1 MAALAS
7 NRANVS
13 SPQIFKTVRGR
24 VKGSVHIYK
33 NAVIA
38 IVDGLWRPVTATTGL
53 EGKYALAQEEV
64 DNTTGGDGDAY
75 VNVEF
80 FEPKVMFLLKNDATA
95 PITNGEIG
103 GSGYALDDQTVSADD
118 DSAARSLLG
127 TPWMFFE
134 ANRKTVTTSVWV
146 EVK

>member
-1 MAALAS
+1 MTALAT
-7 NRANVS
+7 NRVNVP
-13 SPQIFKTVRGR
+13 SPQIFKTIKGR
-24 VKGSVHIYK
+24 VKGGVHIYQ
-33 NAVIA
+33 NALIA
-38 IVDGLWRPVTATTGL
+38 IIGGLWRPVTATTGL

-80 FEPKVMFLLKNDATA
+80 FEPKVLFLLKNDATS
-95 PITNGEIG
+95 PITDAEIG
-103 GSGYALDDQTVSADD
+103 GNGYALDDQTVSADD
-118 DSAARSLLG
+118 DGAARSLLG